1 MTTSIAI
8 LMPVM
13 NDWASC
19 YQLIHHIDNL
29 NDLSNYQ
36 ITIYIIDDCSTLS
49 PPQWTL
55 TLKNITSIQYV
66 RLIQNMG
73 HQRAIAIG
81 LVNLIDKDYS
91 LVVVMD
97 ADGEDCPN
105 NIPQL
110 VSTALSQNRITVAKR
125 TRRTEK
131 LSFRIFYKLYK
142 SLFFFMTGYNIDFG
156 NYCAIPTH
164 YLRTLVHNSGLWSHL
179 AATLVASRLPLIKID
194 THRCKRYDGQS
205 KMSFT
210 ALVLHGLSAIALFVE
225 TVAVR
230 SLIVMIMVCGL
241 FLFGILSAVILRFT
255 TDLAIPGWTTNVVGL
270 FLIGIIQV
278 MVIILTL
285 IFYILQSRSYVRIIP
300 IKEAH
305 LFIDHTVS
313 LWSQD

>member
-1 MTTSIAI
+1 
-8 LMPVM
+8 
-13 NDWASC
+13 
-19 YQLIHHIDNL
+19 
-29 NDLSNYQ
+29 
-36 ITIYIIDDCSTLS
+36 
-49 PPQWTL
+49 
-55 TLKNITSIQYV
+55 
-66 RLIQNMG
+66 
-73 HQRAIAIG
+73 
-81 LVNLIDKDYS
+81 
-91 LVVVMD
+91 
-97 ADGEDCPN
+97 
-105 NIPQL
+105 
-110 VSTALSQNRITVAKR
+110 
-125 TRRTEK
+125 
-131 LSFRIFYKLYK
+131 
-142 SLFFFMTGYNIDFG
+142 MTGYNIDFG